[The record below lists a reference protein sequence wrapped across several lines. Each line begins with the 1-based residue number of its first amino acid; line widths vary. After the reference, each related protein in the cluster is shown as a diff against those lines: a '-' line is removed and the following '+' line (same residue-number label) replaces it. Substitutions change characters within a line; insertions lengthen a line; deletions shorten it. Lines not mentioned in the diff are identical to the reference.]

1 MLSLCPCY
9 LNQSGEMRVGGQEH
23 FYLETNAC
31 LVVPGEND
39 EYMIYASSQ
48 NPNKTQVRRTS
59 VHSQLI
65 NSKPKSNRGV
75 NDQEWASHVL
85 NLPASKITCHVK
97 RLGGGFGGKETRCL
111 IYSSAV
117 AVAAHHLKRPVRI
130 AVKRDLDMASSGQRA
145 VCYPYLSN
153 IRSQSRQSIACL
165 NAIRV
170 AQAFIGRYKVGF
182 SKDAKLKVMNP
193 PSYNSARMRLSDES

>member
-1 MLSLCPCY
+1 MRAHRTPTRHRYGAPLCILIHATANRSLIDV
-9 LNQSGEMRVGGQEH
+9 LMS
-23 FYLETNAC
+23 L
-31 LVVPGEND
+31 
-39 EYMIYASSQ
+39 
-48 NPNKTQVRRTS
+48 
-59 VHSQLI
+59 
-65 NSKPKSNRGV
+65 

-145 VCYPYLSN
+145 VCYSSSVKHTITVTSIDCMLECNPCCTGIHWS
-153 IRSQSRQSIACL
+153 IQSWLLQRCQ
-165 NAIRV
+165 
-170 AQAFIGRYKVGF
+170 AQGNEPTV
-182 SKDAKLKVMNP
+182 L
-193 PSYNSARMRLSDES
+193 